1 MNTNES
7 IYLNALK
14 DILENGISRKTKNST
29 ILSKLSLKMDFNI
42 SESFPLITT
51 KEVYWKGVVHELL
64 WFIKGDTDSKNLENE
79 NVNIWKECSNKE
91 YLENLKLFEYEEGD
105 CGPIYGF
112 QWRHFGTPYRGYD
125 YNYNGLGIDQLQNCI
140 NLIIK
145 NPSSR
150 KIFMSSWNPVQIND
164 MCIAPS
170 QISYQFYV
178 SDQKELSCIV
188 YLMSGNM
195 FLSIPFNIASSAL
208 LVYIIAKITY
218 TTPKSLSII
227 IGDAYIYEENSRAI
241 NEQLSRK
248 PYQSPILKI
257 VKRFS
262 NINDYKYDNI
272 ILENYN
278 YHPNIKT

>member
-1 MNTNES
+1 MNTNEN

-29 ILSKLSLKMDFNI
+29 ILSKLSLKMEFNI

-64 WFIKGDTDSKNLENE
+64 WFIKGDTDSKKLENE

-125 YNYNGLGIDQLQNCI
+125 YKYSGLGIDQLQNCI

-188 YLMSGNM
+188 YLMSGDM

-218 TTPKSLSII
+218 TIPKIVSFI
-227 IGDAYIYEENSRAI
+227 IGDAYIYQENSRAI

-248 PYQSPILKI
+248 PYLSPTLKI

-272 ILENYN
+272 ILEDYN

>member
-1 MNTNES
+1 MNTNEN

-14 DILENGISRKTKNST
+14 DILENGISRKTKKST
-29 ILSKLSLKMDFNI
+29 ILSKLSLKMEFDI

-64 WFIKGDTDSKNLENE
+64 WFIKGDTNSKNLELE
-79 NVNIWKECSNKE
+79 NVNIWKECSDKE
-91 YLENLKLFEYEEGD
+91 FLGNLRLYEYEEGD

-125 YNYNGLGIDQLQNCI
+125 YKYNGLGVDQLQNCI

-164 MCIAPS
+164 MCIPPS

-195 FLSIPFNIASSAL
+195 FLNVPFNIASAVL

-218 TTPKSLSII
+218 TTPKSISFI
-227 IGDAYIYEENSRAI
+227 IGDAYIYQENSTAI

-248 PYQSPILKI
+248 PYSSPTLKI

>member
-1 MNTNES
+1 MNTNEN
-7 IYLNALK
+7 IYLDSLK
-14 DILENGISRKTKNST
+14 DILENGISRKTKNLT
-29 ILSKLSLKMDFNI
+29 ILSKLSLKMDFDI

-51 KEVYWKGVVHELL
+51 KEIFWKGVVHELI
-64 WFIKGDTDSKNLENE
+64 WFIKGDTNSKNLEME
-79 NVNIWKECSNKE
+79 NVNIWKETSNKE
-91 YLENLKLFEYEEGD
+91 FLENIKLFEYEEGD

-112 QWRHFGTPYRGYD
+112 QWRHFGTPYRGFD

-150 KIFMSSWNPVQIND
+150 RIFMSCWNPVQIND

-178 SDQKELSCIV
+178 SDKKELSCV
-188 YLMSGNM
+188 AYFMSGDM
-195 FLSIPFNIASSAL
+195 FLSIPFNIASAVL

-218 TTPKSLSII
+218 TTPKSISFI
-227 IGDAYIYEENSRAI
+227 IGDAYIYEENSKAI
-241 NEQLSRK
+241 TEQLSRK
-248 PYQSPILKI
+248 PYPSPTLKI
-257 VKRFS
+257 IKRFS
-262 NINDYKYDNI
+262 NINDYKYDNL
-272 ILENYN
+272 ILQDYN